1 VIRDYIFFMKNMDT
15 VKIKT
20 FLYAWQ
26 FTLTQRSFKKAVKK
40 CEAMF
45 DGDELEMAVFA
56 ISRGFTYKGI
66 GCKQY

>member
-1 VIRDYIFFMKNMDT
+1 MVGFEGIPFTIGRRGSI
-15 VKIKT
+15 
-20 FLYAWQ
+20 LLLSGQ